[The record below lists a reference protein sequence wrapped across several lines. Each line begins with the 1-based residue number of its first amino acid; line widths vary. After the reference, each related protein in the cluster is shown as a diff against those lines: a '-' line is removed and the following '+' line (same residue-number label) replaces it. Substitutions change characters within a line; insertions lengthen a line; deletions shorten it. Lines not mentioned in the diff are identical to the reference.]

1 MQLKLNAV
9 EEIEVYFILRC
20 VKKKYWSSKVVHFA
34 RTFTIIVMEFFVY
47 HLDKMPT
54 QGGC

>member
-20 VKKKYWSSKVVHFA
+20 VN
-34 RTFTIIVMEFFVY
+34 VY
-47 HLDKMPT
+47 YILDIKSIG
-54 QGGC
+54 QAK